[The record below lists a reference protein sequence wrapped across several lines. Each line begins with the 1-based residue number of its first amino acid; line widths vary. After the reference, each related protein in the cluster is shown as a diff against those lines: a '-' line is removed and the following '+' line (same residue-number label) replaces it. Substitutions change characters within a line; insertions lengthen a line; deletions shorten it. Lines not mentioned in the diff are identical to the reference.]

1 MFNPLTPSELSGAMS
16 RLLREAAR
24 MRAAPDP
31 HQSARLLAAY
41 SIGKYLAVELEHG
54 ADLQAWFQAA
64 VADEVEG
71 AGPGPTLREA
81 RDATELGARIAEL
94 LAGDAIDERL
104 RGRLRALLREMT
116 DREVAMLAAA
126 PSPPSA

>member
-1 MFNPLTPSELSGAMS
+1 MS

-54 ADLQAWFQAA
+54 AELRDWFQAA
-64 VADEVEG
+64 VTDEL
-71 AGPGPTLREA
+71 AGSRAGQAVREA
-81 RDATELGARIAEL
+81 RDAAELGERIAEAM
-94 LAGDAIDERL
+94 AGDGIDERL
-104 RGRLRALLREMT
+104 RGRLRALLREMA

-126 PSPPSA
+126 PSPPTA

>member
-1 MFNPLTPSELSGAMS
+1 LFNPLTPSELSGAMS

-54 ADLQAWFQAA
+54 AELRDWFQAA
-64 VADEVEG
+64 VTDEL
-71 AGPGPTLREA
+71 AGSRAGQAVREA
-81 RDATELGARIAEL
+81 RDAAELGERIAEAM
-94 LAGDAIDERL
+94 AGDGIDERL
-104 RGRLRALLREMT
+104 RGRLRALLREMA

-126 PSPPSA
+126 PSPPTA